1 MPEPLLRVED
11 LHKSFGD
18 LEVLR
23 GVSLSISQ
31 GRKLSILGPSGSGKS
46 TLLRCVNYLE
56 KPNKGHIYLEGQ
68 LVGEKLIDGQY
79 TRMSSKDL
87 APQRAEIGMVF
98 QNFYLWPHLTAREN
112 VAIAPQRV
120 RGLSKKESLDL
131 ADVMLEKVHMAHK
144 QNEYPERLSGG
155 QQQRVAIARSL
166 SQEPKLMLF
175 DEPTSAL
182 DPELIGE
189 VLKVIHELAD
199 EGRTMIMVT
208 HEVSFAKE
216 VSDEVVFI
224 DEGKVA
230 EQGSSYDVLENPQQE
245 RLRSFLGK
253 LLGD

>member
-1 MPEPLLRVED
+1 MTLPLLRVED
-11 LHKSFGD
+11 LHKKFGE
-18 LEVLR
+18 LEVLK
-23 GVSLSISQ
+23 GVSLSLSQ

-56 KPNKGHIYLEGQ
+56 EPTRGHIYLEGN
-68 LVGEKLIDGQY
+68 LVGEKKLDDKY
-79 TRMSSKDL
+79 LRMSSKEL

-98 QNFYLWPHLTAREN
+98 QNFYLWPHLTTREN

-120 RGLSKKESLDL
+120 RGMSKKESLEL
-131 ADVMLEKVHMAHK
+131 ADAMLEKVHMAHK
-144 QNEYPERLSGG
+144 RSNYPEQLSGG

-199 EGRTMIMVT
+199 EGRTMMLVT
-208 HEVSFAKE
+208 HEVNFAKE
-216 VSDEVVFI
+216 VSDEVIFI
-224 DEGKVA
+224 DEGKIA
-230 EQGSSYDVLENPQQE
+230 KHGSPGDVLENPE
-245 RLRSFLGK
+245 NDRLRSFLG
-253 LLGD
+253 LLGA

>member
-1 MPEPLLRVED
+1 
-11 LHKSFGD
+11 
-18 LEVLR
+18 
-23 GVSLSISQ
+23 
-31 GRKLSILGPSGSGKS
+31 
-46 TLLRCVNYLE
+46 
-56 KPNKGHIYLEGQ
+56 
-68 LVGEKLIDGQY
+68 
-79 TRMSSKDL
+79 
-87 APQRAEIGMVF
+87 
-98 QNFYLWPHLTAREN
+98 
-112 VAIAPQRV
+112 
-120 RGLSKKESLDL
+120 
-131 ADVMLEKVHMAHK
+131 
-144 QNEYPERLSGG
+144 
-155 QQQRVAIARSL
+155 
-166 SQEPKLMLF
+166 MLF

-230 EQGSSYDVLENPQQE
+230 EQGSSYDVLGNPQQE